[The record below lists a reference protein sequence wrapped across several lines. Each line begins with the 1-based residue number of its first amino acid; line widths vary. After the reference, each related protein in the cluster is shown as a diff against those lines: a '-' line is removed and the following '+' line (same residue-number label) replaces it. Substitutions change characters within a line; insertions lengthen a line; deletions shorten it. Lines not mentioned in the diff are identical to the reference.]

1 MDDRWA
7 PLLADLRERFNSD
20 ADVVEVEAY
29 LSSQGYDLGQIGE
42 ILELL
47 YTGMV
52 SELPEIANTM
62 DFRALPLRVDSTAA
76 LPDPQTL
83 PLRVQGPHERGR
95 FSAEAWGYLIMLGG
109 SGLVSQQDFEQLVE
123 RALMHVEGRI
133 GIAEIRAIAEDGG
146 FDDAATM
153 SDRSL
158 VH

>member
-1 MDDRWA
+1 MEDRWDR
-7 PLLADLRERFNSD
+7 LLQDLKERFTAD

-29 LSSQGYDLGQIGE
+29 LSSQGYDHGQIGE

-47 YTGMV
+47 YTNAV
-52 SELPEIANTM
+52 SNLPEIANAM
-62 DFRALPLRVDSTAA
+62 DAR
-76 LPDPQTL
+76 TL

-95 FSAEAWGYLIMLGG
+95 FSAEAWGYLIMLGS
-109 SGLVSQQDFEQLVE
+109 SGFVSQHDFEQLVE
-123 RALMHVEGRI
+123 RALLHVDGRI

-146 FDDAATM
+146 FDDAAMM